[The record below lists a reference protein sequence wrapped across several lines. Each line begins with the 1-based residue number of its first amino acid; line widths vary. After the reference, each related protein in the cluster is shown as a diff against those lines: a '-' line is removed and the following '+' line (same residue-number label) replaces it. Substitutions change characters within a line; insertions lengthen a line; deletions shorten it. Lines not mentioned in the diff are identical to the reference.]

1 MTNIIDNMLSLCPV
15 SEDTI
20 QELKKCMIL
29 CRFPKKYQLIKEN
42 TFCKSAY
49 FIEKGM
55 TRSFWLVNGEEIT
68 TSFSWEGGIVFS
80 MDELYYNKPSEEFVE
95 TLEDVVVYKISLADL
110 TRLFQTNIE
119 LANWGRIIHQNEYR
133 RLHRSHKEWLTLPAK
148 ERYEEFKQQFPQIC
162 QRVKL
167 RYIASYLGMDEL
179 YYNKPSEEFVET
191 LEDVVVYKISLADL
205 TRLFQTNIELAN
217 WGRIIHQNEYRRL
230 HRSHKEWLTLP
241 AKERYEEFKQQFPQ
255 ICQRVKLRYIA
266 SYLGI
271 TLPTLS
277 RLRAKK

>member
-80 MDELYYNKPSEEFVE
+80 MDEWYYNKPSEEFVE

-133 RLHRSHKEWLTLPAK
+133 RLHRSHKE
-148 ERYEEFKQQFPQIC
+148 R
-162 QRVKL
+162 
-167 RYIASYLGMDEL
+167 
-179 YYNKPSEEFVET
+179 
-191 LEDVVVYKISLADL
+191 
-205 TRLFQTNIELAN
+205 
-217 WGRIIHQNEYRRL
+217 
-230 HRSHKEWLTLP
+230 LTLP